1 MTEGFGEKPDL
12 SALRIRRDNK
22 FESHGR
28 RRIIKNLF
36 WVGIPVIVI
45 IALILI
51 LSGISST
58 KEVRTGAVMLLTRA
72 QAQTSLSAT
81 GYVVAERKASVASK
95 GTGRLEYLAV
105 EEGDEVKKGQVIGR
119 LENSD
124 IAASLDL
131 AKANLEQARAESAEA
146 TLEYNRQ
153 SQLLATGS
161 TTRAAFE
168 TSQAR
173 YLSSAAAV
181 KSAQAAVKSAE
192 VAFENTYIRAPFD
205 GTVLT
210 KHADVGEIVAPFA
223 SSASSRASIV
233 DLADMSSLEVEA
245 DVSESNIQKVIV
257 GQPCEIILDAYPSV
271 RYEGYVKKIV
281 PTADRSRA
289 TVMTKVAF
297 NNVDKNVL
305 PEMSARI
312 NFLQAKSP
320 PTTQSDSTVTV
331 PNAALVTKGGQQLVF
346 AIDDN
351 RAVELP
357 VTPGRKLGNVT
368 EILKGV
374 TPGQKVVLSPSSNL
388 KNGDKVKVVE

>member
-1 MTEGFGEKPDL
+1 MEGSKEKPDL
-12 SALRIRRDNK
+12 SALRISREDG
-22 FESHGR
+22 FESRGR
-28 RRIIKNLF
+28 KRAIRNLL
-36 WVGIPVIVI
+36 WVGIPAIVI
-45 IALILI
+45 IALIVI
-51 LSGISST
+51 LSGISSI

-173 YLSSAAAV
+173 YLSSVAAV
-181 KSAQAAVKSAE
+181 KSAQAAVKSVE

-257 GQPCEIILDAYPSV
+257 GQACEIILDAYPSV

-312 NFLQAKSP
+312 NFLQANTP
-320 PTTQSDSTVTV
+320 PTIQNDSTVTV
-331 PNAALVTKGGQQLVF
+331 PNAALVTKGGQQFVF
-346 AIDDN
+346 VVDNN
-351 RAVELP
+351 RAVELL
-357 VTPGRKLGNVT
+357 VTPGRKLGNVS

-374 TPGQKVVLSPSSNL
+374 TPGQKVVLSPASNV
-388 KNGDKVKVVE
+388 KNGDKIKVIE